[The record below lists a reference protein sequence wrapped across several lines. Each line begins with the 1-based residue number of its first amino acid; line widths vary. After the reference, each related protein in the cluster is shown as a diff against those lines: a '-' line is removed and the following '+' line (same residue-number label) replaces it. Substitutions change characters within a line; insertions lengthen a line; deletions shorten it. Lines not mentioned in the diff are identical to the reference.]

1 MKKIIIAVLVAL
13 LAVILVY
20 GYLQYKKT
28 HPDYKKMKAEM
39 SVTAEKLFYDYRNNT
54 SKSDSIYLGKMI
66 EVEGIVN
73 YFEMIDS
80 LVIVIFVFDK
90 GVFGDE
96 GVRCT
101 LIPGSIDDFDQIQSA
116 ANIKLKGLCQG
127 YNETD
132 VILEKCS
139 IIN

>member
-1 MKKIIIAVLVAL
+1 MKKIIITVLLIL
-13 LAVILVY
+13 LAAILIY

-28 HPDYKKMKAEM
+28 HPDYKKMKSEI

-54 SKSDSIYLGKMI
+54 SKSDSLYLGKMI
-66 EVEGIVN
+66 EVEGVINDV
-73 YFEMIDS
+73 EKIDS
-80 LVIVIFVFDK
+80 TVIVAFVFDH
-90 GVFGDE
+90 GIFGDE
-96 GVRCT
+96 GVRCSF
-101 LIPGSIDDFDQIQSA
+101 IPRSIDDITQFQPS